1 VFFTA
6 ATSAGRADRSN
17 EDWVAVTSDLAVV
30 LDGATART
38 DTGCIHGVAWY
49 TRKLGAGI
57 IAAAAVQSRPLTE
70 VLADTIR
77 DVTALHP
84 DCDLTHPGTPSAATA
99 IVRLEGETLRY
110 LVLGDIT
117 VVLDTT
123 SDLTVVRDDRV
134 SQTAA
139 TERAR
144 SDQFPIGA
152 PEKQAALVEMKHA
165 ELAAR
170 NQPGGYWIAATDP
183 VVVAHAL
190 TGETPAAQVRRL
202 AVLSDGAARAVE
214 LFHHHT
220 WSSAL
225 DALEREGPQRF
236 IDQVRTAEHA
246 DPFGEQHPR
255 NKNSDDATVI
265 LAAP

>member
-6 ATSAGRADRSN
+6 ATSAGRSDRPN
-17 EDWVAVTSDLAVV
+17 EDWVAATSDLAVV
-30 LDGATART
+30 LDGATVRT
-38 DTGCIHGVAWY
+38 DTGCVHGVAWY
-49 TRKLGAGI
+49 ARKLGAGI
-57 IAAAAVQSRPLTE
+57 IAAAAAKSRPLTD
-70 VLADTIR
+70 VLADAIC

-123 SDLTVVRDDRV
+123 TGHTVVRDDRV

-139 TERAR
+139 VERAR

-170 NQPGGYWIAATDP
+170 NQPDGYWIAATDP
-183 VVVAHAL
+183 AVVAHAL
-190 TGETPAAQVRRL
+190 TGETPATQIRRL

-220 WSSAL
+220 WPSAL

-236 IDQVRTAEHA
+236 IDQIRAAEHA

-255 NKNSDDATVI
+255 NKNSDDATAV
-265 LAAP
+265 LATP